1 MKILDLFAV
10 VAMFAVFGSVGAVE
24 VGEAS
29 LLRGTIK
36 AFFSLI
42 VFFLCAGRA
51 GWFRAEA
58 RGSKHQKTRG
68 FN

>member
-1 MKILDLFAV
+1 MKILDISAV
-10 VAMFAVFGSVGAVE
+10 VAMFAVFGSAGALE
-24 VGEAS
+24 VGEISLARGVVQTFLS
-29 LLRGTIK
+29 LL
-36 AFFSLI
+36 AFFLI
-42 VFFLCAGRA
+42 AGRA